1 LKQNLKGYYG
11 QYLYNMTLDK
21 AKLKEAFQAIP
32 KTRQDE
38 YVDQRSYIISALYYG
53 CGMSEHKVANFLDID
68 RNRVH
73 HNKVNALKFQD
84 DSSFKD
90 NTSELKQKFP
100 YETQRAKLKK
110 NLRAKRLMSLHRI
123 FGKKGGYNLALDEE
137 LCKNLEKYSRVCG
150 TRNAESTIRKV
161 LQKFFEEWEE

>member
-1 LKQNLKGYYG
+1 MK
-11 QYLYNMTLDK
+11 LDK
-21 AKLKEAFQAIP
+21 TKLKEAFQAIP
-32 KTRQDE
+32 KTRQDQ

-53 CGMSEHKVANFLDID
+53 CGMSEQKVANFLDVD

-73 HNKVNALKFQD
+73 HNKVNALKFQN

-110 NLRAKRLMSLHRI
+110 NLMAKRILSLHRI
-123 FGKKGGYNLALDEE
+123 FGKRNGYTLALDEE

>member
-1 LKQNLKGYYG
+1 
-11 QYLYNMTLDK
+11 MELDK

-53 CGMSEHKVANFLDID
+53 CGMSEQKVANFLDVD

-73 HNKVNALKFQD
+73 HNKINALKFQD
-84 DSSFKD
+84 DSIFKD
-90 NTSELKQKFP
+90 NVSELKQKFP
-100 YETQRAKLKK
+100 YETARAKLKK
-110 NLRAKRLMSLHRI
+110 NPMAKRLMSLHRV
-123 FGKKGGYNLALDEE
+123 FGKRGGYTLALDEE